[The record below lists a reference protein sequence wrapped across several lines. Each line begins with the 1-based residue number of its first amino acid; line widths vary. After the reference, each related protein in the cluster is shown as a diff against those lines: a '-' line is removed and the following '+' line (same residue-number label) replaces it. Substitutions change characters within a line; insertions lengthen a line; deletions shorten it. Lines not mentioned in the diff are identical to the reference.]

1 MWWYLE
7 DVQSWYLEDVN
18 LQSQISSCIKRGC
31 AIKLGTLVRDKFFS
45 SWRDMF
51 VKSFGRQIPPKR
63 PKSSAIRCHI
73 LFRGQSS
80 MQTKAGLV
88 VVGLSSFVVVC
99 PYHVVFVALFACF
112 FSRDFAHR
120 CHGLRGQSALGK
132 ASLGILW
139 QQLSLCWACDLC
151 LGKIYPEALIQ
162 IFIQKAWHVERPC
175 KQRENHATSFWLH
188 SWDCQMT
195 I

>member
-1 MWWYLE
+1 
-7 DVQSWYLEDVN
+7 
-18 LQSQISSCIKRGC
+18 
-31 AIKLGTLVRDKFFS
+31 
-45 SWRDMF
+45 
-51 VKSFGRQIPPKR
+51 
-63 PKSSAIRCHI
+63 
-73 LFRGQSS
+73 

-88 VVGLSSFVVVC
+88 VVVVCRRLSSFVVVC